1 MGAITWRKG
10 DLYETPEWLDSSG
23 RPHYRNDVDIDD
35 LHWEFFYKVVFLN
48 PLTLLAALLYLTTV
62 ITVLVKIAR
71 YCTQGHHVLVK
82 LIIRGIV
89 YVFIP
94 FCIFEAT
101 LVLHTWS
108 VHSQVMRNSGWYPL
122 TEIVW
127 CFFTVIGCVISEAI
141 GCFISEA
148 RLLAVRAKEGPD
160 IEEDADAGS

>member
-1 MGAITWRKG
+1 MKRLNGWILPADRTTEMMLISMICIG
-10 DLYETPEWLDSSG
+10 S
-23 RPHYRNDVDIDD
+23 
-35 LHWEFFYKVVFLN
+35 FFYKVVFLN
-48 PLTLLAALLYLTTV
+48 PLTLLAALLYFTTV

-71 YCTQGHHVLVK
+71 YCSQGHHVLVK

-127 CFFTVIGCVISEAI
+127 CFFTVIGCFISEAI

-148 RLLAVRAKEGPD
+148 RLLAVRA
-160 IEEDADAGS
+160 EEDAAAGSLPK

>member
-1 MGAITWRKG
+1 MPT
-10 DLYETPEWLDSSG
+10 S
-23 RPHYRNDVDIDD
+23 
-35 LHWEFFYKVVFLN
+35 
-48 PLTLLAALLYLTTV
+48 
-62 ITVLVKIAR
+62 
-71 YCTQGHHVLVK
+71 
-82 LIIRGIV
+82 
-89 YVFIP
+89 
-94 FCIFEAT
+94 IFEAT

-160 IEEDADAGS
+160 IEEDADAGSLPNSGKSVVKRLIGMLLAVVVGWIGLLFIISMFTGSPEDIEHELVLVRNKNGEVTEFTKYGTTDADLEQLRDMTELESLFL